1 MIAARTCHCVTP
13 TLKSGESLIDVDQ
26 SLKHVSYNSCQHRQ
40 HVWCYES
47 LEARQ
52 AAREVVWQATQEQW
66 QEIVART
73 VPLIRCDLAFN
84 LILDSIFISVCHQE
98 DEQQG
103 IGAIAHQY
111 HQVNQERISILLTN
125 HYSSDH

>member
-1 MIAARTCHCVTP
+1 MGARWVVVYDLRSQKFMQFVFYQPCRVLRETVI
-13 TLKSGESLIDVDQ
+13 SID
-26 SLKHVSYNSCQHRQ
+26 NPQ

-73 VPLIRCDLAFN
+73 VPLIR
-84 LILDSIFISVCHQE
+84 
-98 DEQQG
+98 
-103 IGAIAHQY
+103 
-111 HQVNQERISILLTN
+111 
-125 HYSSDH
+125 

>member
-1 MIAARTCHCVTP
+1 MGG
-13 TLKSGESLIDVDQ
+13 KQ
-26 SLKHVSYNSCQHRQ
+26 SNSIGNPQ

-73 VPLIRCDLAFN
+73 VPLIR
-84 LILDSIFISVCHQE
+84 
-98 DEQQG
+98 
-103 IGAIAHQY
+103 
-111 HQVNQERISILLTN
+111 
-125 HYSSDH
+125 

>member
-1 MIAARTCHCVTP
+1 MMENHPTIASNHSKSACLACSNKWCHSLRDSGSEQNVMGARWVVAYDLGNQEKPQFTFYQPCRVLRET
-13 TLKSGESLIDVDQ
+13 
-26 SLKHVSYNSCQHRQ
+26 VSSTENPQ

-73 VPLIRCDLAFN
+73 VPLIR
-84 LILDSIFISVCHQE
+84 
-98 DEQQG
+98 
-103 IGAIAHQY
+103 
-111 HQVNQERISILLTN
+111 
-125 HYSSDH
+125 

>member
-1 MIAARTCHCVTP
+1 MGARWVVVYDLRSQKLMQFVFYQTCCVNDTMCHVG
-13 TLKSGESLIDVDQ
+13 KQ
-26 SLKHVSYNSCQHRQ
+26 SNSIGNPQ

-73 VPLIRCDLAFN
+73 VPLIR
-84 LILDSIFISVCHQE
+84 
-98 DEQQG
+98 
-103 IGAIAHQY
+103 
-111 HQVNQERISILLTN
+111 
-125 HYSSDH
+125 

>member
-1 MIAARTCHCVTP
+1 MIRINQFQECLWVACSNKWCRALRNADSDQNVIAARTCHCVTP
-13 TLKSGESLIDVDQ
+13 TVKCGWSLIDVDQ
-26 SLKHVSYNSCQHRQ
+26 SPKHVSYNSCQHRQ

-73 VPLIRCDLAFN
+73 VPLIRCDLA
-84 LILDSIFISVCHQE
+84 
-98 DEQQG
+98 
-103 IGAIAHQY
+103 
-111 HQVNQERISILLTN
+111 
-125 HYSSDH
+125 